1 MANNQDNLFG
11 KIQKNSSINPSDI
24 YKVAD
29 SVKSA
34 DFSDERTVRKL
45 IRQLAKMANKP
56 VSKEKEDKLVKTI
69 TNQNVPMDMQT
80 LSQMFKK

>member
-11 KIQKNSSINPSDI
+11 KIQKNSSINPSEI

-29 SVKSA
+29 SVKNA

-45 IRQLAKMANKP
+45 IRQLARMANKP

-69 TNQNVPMDMQT
+69 TDNNVPMDMQT